1 MIYLDN
7 AATTEPYDEVVEVV
21 AKKMKDFYNPS
32 ALYAKGV
39 EEYRKR
45 IERMLGVREGHIYF
59 TSGGTE
65 SNNWVMRG
73 VKGHVVTDAI
83 EHHSVL
89 RSAMNRPDEILWR
102 GNGEAVS
109 VGGVTVVGV
118 NELGMVSVDDVV
130 NAIRDDTVLVS
141 IMMVNN
147 VVGTVQKIKEIVK
160 AVKAVRSDILVHTD
174 AVQAVGK
181 IKVDVE
187 DLGVDFLSASAHKF
201 HGPKGIGFLYCRGDI
216 ESWMKGGGQ
225 EMGKRAGTE
234 NVPGIAGM
242 CKALE
247 ISCGRCVELIG
258 IWKQL
263 VEGMWSIE
271 DGMLVGG
278 LERIAGNVYWVFK
291 NVSGEALVM
300 ELMER
305 GYACSI
311 GSACDNGSL
320 EGNYVLKAMGYGDEW
335 NEGGLRITFDEE
347 FDVEE
352 FLGALKDSLKELR
365 GY

>member
-1 MIYLDN
+1 MVYLDN
-7 AATTEPYDEVVEVV
+7 SATTKPYDEVVEAV
-21 AKKMKDFYNPS
+21 AETMKKWYNPS
-32 ALYAKGV
+32 ALYAEGVKKWRKCV
-39 EEYRKR
+39 EEY
-45 IERMLGVREGHIYF
+45 IGVKEGHVYF

-65 SNNWVMRG
+65 SNNWVLKS
-73 VKGHVVTDAI
+73 VKGHIVTDAI

-89 RSAMNRPDEILWR
+89 RSAENM
-102 GNGEAVS
+102 
-109 VGGVTVVGV
+109 TVVGV

-130 NAIRDDTVLVS
+130 GAIQNDTKLVS

-147 VVGTVQKIKEIVK
+147 VVGTVQKVKEIVK

-201 HGPKGIGFLYCRGDI
+201 HGPKGIGFLYCRKDI
-216 ESWMKGGGQ
+216 DGMIKGGGQ

-234 NVPGIAGM
+234 NVPGIVGM

-247 ISCGRCVELIG
+247 ISCGKQVSLAG
-258 IWKQL
+258 TWKRL
-263 VEGMWSIE
+263 VEDMWKIE

-278 LERIAGNVYWVFK
+278 MERIAGNVYWVFK
-291 NVSGEALVM
+291 NISGEALVM
-300 ELMER
+300 ELWDR
-305 GYACSI
+305 GYACSV

-320 EGNYVLKAMGYGDEW
+320 EGNYVLKAMGFGDEW

-347 FDVEE
+347 FDVEG
-352 FLGALKDSLKELR
+352 FIRALKESLLKVR
-365 GY
+365 GYI

>member
-1 MIYLDN
+1 MVRGEKYMIYLDN

-21 AKKMKDFYNPS
+21 AEKMKDFYNPS
-32 ALYAKGV
+32 SLYAEGV
-39 EEYRKR
+39 ERYRKR
-45 IERMLGVREGHIYF
+45 IEDLLGVKEGHIYF

-65 SNNWVMRG
+65 SNNWVMNS
-73 VKGHVVTDAI
+73 VKGHVVTDSI

-89 RSAMNRPDEILWR
+89 RS
-102 GNGEAVS
+102 VS
-109 VGGVTVVGV
+109 SEGGLRSVENSSVVEV
-118 NELGMVSVDDVV
+118 DRLGMVNVEDIVD
-130 NAIRDDTVLVS
+130 AIRDDTVLVS
-141 IMMVNN
+141 VMLVNN
-147 VVGTVQKIKEIVK
+147 VVGTIQKVKEIVQ

-201 HGPKGIGFLYCRGDI
+201 HGPKGVGFLYCRKDI
-216 ESWMKGGGQ
+216 GSMIKGGGQ
-225 EMGKRAGTE
+225 ERGKRAGTE

-247 ISCGRCVELIG
+247 ISMGKHVSLEEVHKKLI
-258 IWKQL
+258 QE
-263 VEGMWSIE
+263 VSCFEGHK
-271 DGMLVGG
+271 LVGG
-278 LERIAGNVYWVFK
+278 MNRIAGNVYWAFK
-291 NVSGEALVM
+291 DVSGEALVM
-300 ELMER
+300 ELWDR
-305 GYACSI
+305 GYACSV

-347 FDVEE
+347 FEIE
-352 FLGALKDSLKELR
+352 GFIEALKDSLMKLR
-365 GY
+365 GYV

>member
-7 AATTEPYDEVVEVV
+7 AATTEPYDEVIKVV
-21 AKKMKDFYNPS
+21 AEKMKDFYNPS
-32 ALYAKGV
+32 ALYAEGV
-39 EEYRKR
+39 EGYRKR
-45 IERMLGVREGHIYF
+45 IEELLGVKEGHIYF

-65 SNNWVMRG
+65 SNNWVLKS
-73 VKGHVVTDAI
+73 VKGHVITDAI

-89 RSAMNRPDEILWR
+89 RSVNSEGVLR
-102 GNGEAVS
+102 GAGD
-109 VGGVTVVGV
+109 VTIVGV

-141 IMMVNN
+141 VMLVNN
-147 VVGTVQKIKEIVK
+147 VVGTVQKVKEIVR
-160 AVKAVRSDILVHTD
+160 AVKSVRSDILVHTD

-181 IKVDVE
+181 IDVNVE

-201 HGPKGIGFLYCRGDI
+201 HGPKGVGFLYTRRDI
-216 ESWMKGGGQ
+216 GSWMKGGAQ

-247 ISCGRCVELIG
+247 ISCEKQVSLVGT
-258 IWKQL
+258 WKRL
-263 VEGMWSIE
+263 VDNMWKIE

-278 LERIAGNVYWVFK
+278 MERIAGNVYWVFK

-300 ELMER
+300 ELWDR
-305 GYACSI
+305 GYACSV

-347 FDVEE
+347 FEVEGFIE
-352 FLGALKDSLKELR
+352 ALKDSLKELR

>member
-1 MIYLDN
+1 MVYLDN
-7 AATTEPYDEVVEVV
+7 SATTKPYDEVVEAV
-21 AKKMKDFYNPS
+21 AEAMKKWYNPS
-32 ALYAKGV
+32 ALYAEGVDKWRKCV
-39 EEYRKR
+39 EEY
-45 IERMLGVREGHIYF
+45 IGVKEGHVYF

-65 SNNWVMRG
+65 SNNWVLKSI
-73 VKGHVVTDAI
+73 KGHIVTDAI

-102 GNGEAVS
+102 GNGETVS

-130 NAIRDDTVLVS
+130 RAIRDDTKLVS
-141 IMMVNN
+141 IMLVNN
-147 VVGTVQKIKEIVK
+147 VVGTVQRVKEIVK
-160 AVKAVRSDILVHTD
+160 AVKNVRSDILVHTD

-201 HGPKGIGFLYCRGDI
+201 HGPKGIGFLYCRKDI
-216 ESWMKGGGQ
+216 DGMIKGGGQ

-234 NVPGIAGM
+234 NVPGIVGM

-247 ISCGRCVELIG
+247 MSREKDLKDV
-258 IWKQL
+258 WRRL
-263 VEGMWSIE
+263 VEGMT
-271 DGMLVGG
+271 DVKDCVLAGG

-291 NVSGEALVM
+291 NISGEALVM
-300 ELMER
+300 ELWDR
-305 GYACSI
+305 GYACSV

-320 EGNYVLKAMGYGDEW
+320 EGNYVLKAMGFGDEW
-335 NEGGLRITFDEE
+335 NEGGLRVTFDEE
-347 FDVEE
+347 FDVEG
-352 FLGALKDSLKELR
+352 FIGALKDSLLKVR
-365 GY
+365 GYI

>member
-1 MIYLDN
+1 MVYLDN
-7 AATTEPYDEVVEVV
+7 AATTEPYDEVVKAV
-21 AKKMKDFYNPS
+21 AEAMKKWYNPS
-32 ALYAKGV
+32 ALYAEGV
-39 EEYRKR
+39 EGYRKR
-45 IERMLGVREGHIYF
+45 IEELLGVKEGHIYF

-65 SNNWVMRG
+65 SNNWVLKS
-73 VKGHVVTDAI
+73 VKGHIVTDAI

-102 GNGEAVS
+102 GNGDVVS

-130 NAIRDDTVLVS
+130 GAIRGDTVLVS
-141 IMMVNN
+141 VMLVNN
-147 VVGTVQKIKEIVK
+147 VVGTVQRVKEIVK

-201 HGPKGIGFLYCRGDI
+201 HGPKGIGFLYCRKDI
-216 ESWMKGGGQ
+216 DGMMKGGGQ

-234 NVPGIAGM
+234 NVPGIVGM

-247 ISCGRCVELIG
+247 MSREKNVELNG
-258 IWKQL
+258 LWKRL
-263 VEGMWSIE
+263 VEGMWKIE

-278 LERIAGNVYWVFK
+278 MERIAGNVYWVFK
-291 NVSGEALVM
+291 NISGEALVM
-300 ELMER
+300 ELWDR
-305 GYACSI
+305 GYACSV

-320 EGNYVLKAMGYGDEW
+320 EGNYVLKAMGYSDEW

-347 FDVEE
+347 FDVEG
-352 FLGALKDSLKELR
+352 FIGALKESLLKVR